1 MIRIPGL
8 TDEGMKSSK
17 AVELI
22 DLFPTLVEAAGFD
35 PLQICPQSSSDIK
48 LCTEGRS
55 LLPLFLD
62 PTTPNW
68 DESVFWQYHRGGF
81 VDDVVPRQ
89 MGYTIKVPGYRYT
102 EYVKIEDLGNYE
114 YRPLWDVPV
123 DHEELYDLRIDPQEN
138 INRYS
143 ILNFCFFSL
152 HSFQHI
158 SNRYDDQ
165 NYKTIKEE
173 LSTRLH
179 LQYGKTGT
187 S

>member
-1 MIRIPGL
+1 MGSVNTFRVPFMIRIPPL
-8 TDEGMKSSK
+8 TDEGIKSSK

-35 PLQICPQSSSDIK
+35 PLPLCPKSSSDIK

-55 LLPLFLD
+55 LLPLFFD

-68 DESVFWQYHRGGF
+68 DDSVFWQYHRGGF

-89 MGYTIKVPGYRYT
+89 MGYSIKVPGYRYT
-102 EYVKIEDLGNYE
+102 EYVKIEDRGNYE
-114 YRPLWDVPV
+114 YEPLWDTPV

-143 ILNFCFFSL
+143 ILTFAFFLYL
-152 HSFQHI
+152 HGNI
-158 SNRYDDQ
+158 SIQ
-165 NYKTIKEE
+165 V
-173 LSTRLH
+173 
-179 LQYGKTGT
+179 
-187 S
+187 